1 MRVTLK
7 LSNLYPILLAGFTL
21 SLLGCANVQPWER
34 GTLAKSQMALDVYP
48 LQSSLRTHNY
58 NSRETGASSAAGQ
71 GGGCGCN

>member
-7 LSNLYPILLAGFTL
+7 LSNLYLVILAGFTL
-21 SLLGCANVQPWER
+21 NLYGCVNVEPWER

-48 LQSSLRTHNY
+48 LQSSIRAHNY
-58 NSRETGASSAAGQ
+58 NSRETGASTAAGQ

>member
-34 GTLAKSQMALDVYP
+34 GTP